1 MRYILIIVAVLA
13 LPLSAFAQAVYSANG
28 FTCSKDSNTIFCEG
42 QFPGVKGTFGAVG
55 THSVVVK
62 YELDGRDYRYDSH
75 QGCLLVG
82 DQKKQELRM
91 TNRKGKSK
99 TFKSIKAAMAF
110 CEI

>member
-1 MRYILIIVAVLA
+1 MRYLLIIVAVLV

-28 FTCSKDSNTIFCEG
+28 FMCSKDNNTVLCDG
-42 QFPGVKGTFGAVG
+42 QFPGVKGTFGAAG
-55 THSVVVK
+55 SYSVIVK
-62 YELDGRDYRYDSH
+62 YELDGRDYQYDSH

-99 TFKSIKAAMAF
+99 TFKSLRKAMAF